1 MESQVDWT
9 HEQWSRVKQTVLD
22 EATKVGVAGSFLP
35 CFGPLERSSTVVR
48 AEILSDGS
56 DDSLGIKVDDV
67 ATLRLCTLAVYVQLK
82 HQQLSEDNLT
92 GALSAFRRAANLLAR
107 AEDAIVFNGLP
118 KSDPTSAELSMNQIP
133 TQCKVTGGQKI
144 RGLVQEGRPIRQ
156 NEEPELVVQEGEAV
170 QSPSQQP
177 ELTLDEVIRETVPV
191 ISDPSGE
198 GLVREIAQTVA
209 ILEARGH
216 YGPFACVL
224 GTDAFVTAHTP
235 SNSLVLPRD
244 RMEPILG
251 MSLLR
256 SSTLDPNQVVVV
268 ALAGD
273 PIDLVVATPPS
284 VQFLNVTNDAKYL
297 FRIYEKF
304 VLRIKEMGAVR
315 TFALSTASPAQQ

>member
-35 CFGPLERSSTVVR
+35 CYGPLERSSTVVR
-48 AEILSDGS
+48 AELLSDGTAE
-56 DDSLGIKVDDV
+56 SLGIKVDDV
-67 ATLRLCTLAVYVQLK
+67 ATLKLCTLTVYVQLK
-82 HQQLSEDNLT
+82 HQQLSEDSLM

-118 KSDPTSAELSMNQIP
+118 KTDPEPAELLARQVP
-133 TQCKVTGGQKI
+133 TQCKVTGGQEI
-144 RGLVQEGRPIRQ
+144 QGLVEEGRRLEQDTTRNATPGSTLSV
-156 NEEPELVVQEGEAV
+156 PLGE
-170 QSPSQQP
+170 S
-177 ELTLDEVIRETVPV
+177 
-191 ISDPSGE
+191 
-198 GLVREIAQTVA
+198 LVREIAQTVA
-209 ILEARGH
+209 TLETTGH
-216 YGPFACVL
+216 YGPFACIL
-224 GTDAFVTAHTP
+224 GTSAFVTAHTP
-235 SNSLVLPRD
+235 APGSLVLPRD

-256 SSTLDPNQVVVV
+256 SSTLESNEVVVV

-297 FRIYEKF
+297 FRVYEKF
-304 VLRIKEMGAVR
+304 VLRIKETGAVR
-315 TFALSTASPAQQ
+315 TFALPESS